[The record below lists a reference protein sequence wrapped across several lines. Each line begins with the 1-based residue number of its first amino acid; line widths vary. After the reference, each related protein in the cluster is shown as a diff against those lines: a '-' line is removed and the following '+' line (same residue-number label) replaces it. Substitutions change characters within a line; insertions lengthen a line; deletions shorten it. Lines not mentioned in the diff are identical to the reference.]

1 MLIAR
6 SRAVETMSWLFF
18 FAALLHPIQGR
29 PIEVGRLRLL
39 KIMDAIKEAVR
50 VDCKNEA
57 SMKALTTVMN
67 NGLGGP
73 IQPTV
78 DLIYFF
84 VSSGSSSNSGRGR
97 SGGCCSPSP
106 LFRGCR
112 TFCTHGTKC
121 RSLGGTCTLIEIAR
135 SIDPL
140 TSCFSKDFVGPV
152 SAEGLQY
159 ARSCH

>member
-1 MLIAR
+1 
-6 SRAVETMSWLFF
+6 MSWLFF

-73 IQPTV
+73 IQPTADHIYYLV
-78 DLIYFF
+78 D
-84 VSSGSSSNSGRGR
+84 GRGR

-121 RSLGGTCTLIEIAR
+121 RSLGGTCTLVEIAR

-140 TSCFSKDFVGPV
+140 TSCFSKDFVGPA
-152 SAEGLQY
+152 SPEGLQY